1 MTDREAVFLEKLAR
15 TGLWQLPGL
24 LQALPDETARLARLC
39 YAASPAGDWL
49 DTPPEVFFSCAAHA
63 RYLRENVSW
72 TRALPE
78 PLFLAYVLHPR
89 VNNEALCDCRPVFYA
104 ALAERLRGL
113 PEEAA
118 ILEIN
123 RWCAEHVA
131 YQPTDERTRSA
142 LAVLRA
148 GFGRCGEE
156 SMFAVNVLRACG
168 FAARQVYVPRWA
180 HCDDNHAWV
189 EVRCGGAW
197 HFLGACEP
205 EAVLDRGWFNSAAGR
220 AVLVHSRCFGEPEP
234 GADLI
239 GREGDVVYC
248 NETARYADVRRLT
261 VRVTDENGMSAAGA
275 DVDFCILNNCEWYPA
290 ATVQTDASGMAALT
304 CGLGSLRLLAQR
316 GGLCCEAFVS
326 PEETGPVVLTLGKRA
341 PAPDRWEPIELTAPR
356 GGAVRGA
363 VPTEAQR
370 DLQERWLRQAHEAW
384 TQRREAR
391 LDEADA
397 QGLPPEETALLRA
410 GAGHAAQLAA
420 FLREEPE
427 AMPLLRTLLPKD
439 LLDIAPDVLRDTW
452 AHTPRPDGVPE
463 GIWAAFV
470 LCPRVGYEQLLPQ
483 RRELT
488 TYFSEERSAV
498 FRRDPAA
505 LWAWLTETIAP
516 STLSPSP
523 LAALTLRQASP
534 EAKRVL
540 FAALCRAL
548 GVPARLAP
556 EDGAAEYWQNGVWK
570 RTEGRDTRGTV
581 VLICP
586 AGEKWVCGVDFSLS
600 ALTPDG
606 ARLLWPAADGLTFS
620 AAPGDYCLLTTN
632 RLPNGDQRVLR
643 RHFSLAA
650 GERRTLRLKRA
661 HAALAEMLGSHAM
674 EDFFSARTMAGEP
687 VSGAALTAHG
697 GLLMWLAP
705 GQEPTEHLLRELL
718 DEDLQGVPLTLLVP
732 DAGSLRNETL
742 RRFCEKNP
750 DVPVLLDGDART
762 AETAARQT
770 FAEAGKLPL
779 LVVLR
784 GPLTAAYAVSGYHVG
799 SAALALR
806 VWQAV
811 RP

>member
-1 MTDREAVFLEKLAR
+1 MRGREAEFERKLAQ
-15 TGLWQLPGL
+15 TGLWQLPDL
-24 LQALPDETARLARLC
+24 LQTLPDETARLARLC
-39 YAASPAGDWL
+39 YAASPVSDWL

-89 VNNEALCDCRPVFYA
+89 VNHEALCDCRPVFYA

-123 RWCAEHVA
+123 RWCAEHVV

-275 DVDFCILNNCEWYPA
+275 DVDFCVLNNCEWYPA

-304 CGLGSLRLLAQR
+304 CGLGSLRLLAR
-316 GGLCCEAFVS
+316 RDGLCCEAFVS

-341 PAPDRWEPIELTAPR
+341 PASDRWEPIELTAPR

-363 VPTEAQR
+363 VPTEPQR

-391 LDEADA
+391 LDEA
-397 QGLPPEETALLRA
+397 ERRA
-410 GAGHAAQLAA
+410 CRRRRRRCCARA
-420 FLREEPE
+420 R
-427 AMPLLRTLLPKD
+427 AMRHS
-439 LLDIAPDVLRDTW
+439 W
-452 AHTPRPDGVPE
+452 RPFCG
-463 GIWAAFV
+463 
-470 LCPRVGYEQLLPQ
+470 
-483 RRELT
+483 
-488 TYFSEERSAV
+488 RS
-498 FRRDPAA
+498 
-505 LWAWLTETIAP
+505 
-516 STLSPSP
+516 
-523 LAALTLRQASP
+523 
-534 EAKRVL
+534 
-540 FAALCRAL
+540 
-548 GVPARLAP
+548 
-556 EDGAAEYWQNGVWK
+556 
-570 RTEGRDTRGTV
+570 
-581 VLICP
+581 
-586 AGEKWVCGVDFSLS
+586 
-600 ALTPDG
+600 
-606 ARLLWPAADGLTFS
+606 
-620 AAPGDYCLLTTN
+620 
-632 RLPNGDQRVLR
+632 R
-643 RHFSLAA
+643 RHCPFCAHFY
-650 GERRTLRLKRA
+650 RRTCSISR
-661 HAALAEMLGSHAM
+661 
-674 EDFFSARTMAGEP
+674 RTSCAI
-687 VSGAALTAHG
+687 HG
-697 GLLMWLAP
+697 RTRP
-705 GQEPTEHLLRELL
+705 G
-718 DEDLQGVPLTLLVP
+718 
-732 DAGSLRNETL
+732 
-742 RRFCEKNP
+742 
-750 DVPVLLDGDART
+750 RT
-762 AETAARQT
+762 ACRKASGR
-770 FAEAGKLPL
+770 PL
-779 LVVLR
+779 CSVR
-784 GPLTAAYAVSGYHVG
+784 ASDMSSFCRSGG
-799 SAALALR
+799 S
-806 VWQAV
+806 
-811 RP
+811 

>member
-1 MTDREAVFLEKLAR
+1 
-15 TGLWQLPGL
+15 
-24 LQALPDETARLARLC
+24 
-39 YAASPAGDWL
+39 
-49 DTPPEVFFSCAAHA
+49 
-63 RYLRENVSW
+63 
-72 TRALPE
+72 
-78 PLFLAYVLHPR
+78 
-89 VNNEALCDCRPVFYA
+89 
-104 ALAERLRGL
+104 
-113 PEEAA
+113 
-118 ILEIN
+118 
-123 RWCAEHVA
+123 
-131 YQPTDERTRSA
+131 
-142 LAVLRA
+142 
-148 GFGRCGEE
+148 
-156 SMFAVNVLRACG
+156 
-168 FAARQVYVPRWA
+168 
-180 HCDDNHAWV
+180 
-189 EVRCGGAW
+189 
-197 HFLGACEP
+197 
-205 EAVLDRGWFNSAAGR
+205 
-220 AVLVHSRCFGEPEP
+220 
-234 GADLI
+234 
-239 GREGDVVYC
+239 
-248 NETARYADVRRLT
+248 
-261 VRVTDENGMSAAGA
+261 
-275 DVDFCILNNCEWYPA
+275 
-290 ATVQTDASGMAALT
+290 
-304 CGLGSLRLLAQR
+304 
-316 GGLCCEAFVS
+316 
-326 PEETGPVVLTLGKRA
+326 
-341 PAPDRWEPIELTAPR
+341 
-356 GGAVRGA
+356 
-363 VPTEAQR
+363 
-370 DLQERWLRQAHEAW
+370 
-384 TQRREAR
+384 
-391 LDEADA
+391 
-397 QGLPPEETALLRA
+397 
-410 GAGHAAQLAA
+410 
-420 FLREEPE
+420 
-427 AMPLLRTLLPKD
+427 MPLLRTLLPKD

-488 TYFSEERSAV
+488 TYFSEKRSAV

-505 LWAWLTETIAP
+505 LWAWLMETIAP

-556 EDGAAEYWQNGVWK
+556 EDGAAEYWHNGVWK

-586 AGEKWVCGVDFSLS
+586 AGEKWACGVDFSLS

-606 ARLLWPAADGLTFS
+606 ARLLWPSADGLTFS
-620 AAPGDYCLLTTN
+620 AAPGEYCLLTTN

-650 GERRTLRLKRA
+650 GERRTIRLERA

-674 EDFFSARTMAGEP
+674 EDFFSARTAAGEP
-687 VSGAALTAHG
+687 VSGAALTARG
-697 GLLMWLAP
+697 GLLAWLAP

-718 DEDLQGVPLTLLVP
+718 DEDLQGLPLTLLVP

>member
-1 MTDREAVFLEKLAR
+1 M
-15 TGLWQLPGL
+15 
-24 LQALPDETARLARLC
+24 
-39 YAASPAGDWL
+39 
-49 DTPPEVFFSCAAHA
+49 
-63 RYLRENVSW
+63 
-72 TRALPE
+72 
-78 PLFLAYVLHPR
+78 
-89 VNNEALCDCRPVFYA
+89 
-104 ALAERLRGL
+104 
-113 PEEAA
+113 
-118 ILEIN
+118 
-123 RWCAEHVA
+123 
-131 YQPTDERTRSA
+131 
-142 LAVLRA
+142 
-148 GFGRCGEE
+148 
-156 SMFAVNVLRACG
+156 
-168 FAARQVYVPRWA
+168 
-180 HCDDNHAWV
+180 
-189 EVRCGGAW
+189 
-197 HFLGACEP
+197 
-205 EAVLDRGWFNSAAGR
+205 
-220 AVLVHSRCFGEPEP
+220 
-234 GADLI
+234 
-239 GREGDVVYC
+239 
-248 NETARYADVRRLT
+248 
-261 VRVTDENGMSAAGA
+261 
-275 DVDFCILNNCEWYPA
+275 
-290 ATVQTDASGMAALT
+290 
-304 CGLGSLRLLAQR
+304 
-316 GGLCCEAFVS
+316 
-326 PEETGPVVLTLGKRA
+326 
-341 PAPDRWEPIELTAPR
+341 
-356 GGAVRGA
+356 RGA
-363 VPTEAQR
+363 VPTEPQR

-452 AHTPRPDGVPE
+452 AHTPRPVGVPE

-488 TYFSEERSAV
+488 TYFSEKRSAA

-516 STLSPSP
+516 SVLSPSP

-556 EDGAAEYWQNGVWK
+556 EDGAAEYWHNGVWK

-586 AGEKWVCGVDFSLS
+586 TGEKWVCGVDFSLS

-606 ARLLWPAADGLTFS
+606 ARLLWPSADGLTFS
-620 AAPGDYCLLTTN
+620 AAPGEYCLLTTN

-643 RHFSLAA
+643 LHFSLAA
-650 GERRTLRLKRA
+650 GERRTIRLERA
-661 HAALAEMLGSHAM
+661 HAALSEMLGSHAM

-687 VSGAALTAHG
+687 VSGAALTARG
-697 GLLMWLAP
+697 GLLAWLAP

-718 DEDLQGVPLTLLVP
+718 DEDLQGLPLTLLVP

>member
-1 MTDREAVFLEKLAR
+1 MRSREAEFERKLAQ
-15 TGLWQLPGL
+15 TGLWQLPDL
-24 LQALPDETARLARLC
+24 LQTLPDETARLARLC

-63 RYLRENVSW
+63 RYLRENASW

-104 ALAERLRGL
+104 ALDERLRGL

-118 ILEIN
+118 VLEIN
-123 RWCAEHVA
+123 RWCAEHVV

-261 VRVTDENGMSAAGA
+261 VRVTDENGAPAAGA
-275 DVDFCILNNCEWYPA
+275 NVDFCVLNSCEWYPA

-304 CGLGSLRLLAQR
+304 CGLGSLRLLAR
-316 GGLCCEAFVS
+316 RDGLCCEAFVS

-363 VPTEAQR
+363 VPTEPQR

-427 AMPLLRTLLPKD
+427 AIPL
-439 LLDIAPDVLRDTW
+439 
-452 AHTPRPDGVPE
+452 
-463 GIWAAFV
+463 
-470 LCPRVGYEQLLPQ
+470 
-483 RRELT
+483 
-488 TYFSEERSAV
+488 
-498 FRRDPAA
+498 
-505 LWAWLTETIAP
+505 
-516 STLSPSP
+516 
-523 LAALTLRQASP
+523 
-534 EAKRVL
+534 
-540 FAALCRAL
+540 
-548 GVPARLAP
+548 
-556 EDGAAEYWQNGVWK
+556 
-570 RTEGRDTRGTV
+570 
-581 VLICP
+581 
-586 AGEKWVCGVDFSLS
+586 
-600 ALTPDG
+600 
-606 ARLLWPAADGLTFS
+606 
-620 AAPGDYCLLTTN
+620 
-632 RLPNGDQRVLR
+632 
-643 RHFSLAA
+643 
-650 GERRTLRLKRA
+650 
-661 HAALAEMLGSHAM
+661 
-674 EDFFSARTMAGEP
+674 
-687 VSGAALTAHG
+687 
-697 GLLMWLAP
+697 
-705 GQEPTEHLLRELL
+705 
-718 DEDLQGVPLTLLVP
+718 
-732 DAGSLRNETL
+732 
-742 RRFCEKNP
+742 
-750 DVPVLLDGDART
+750 
-762 AETAARQT
+762 
-770 FAEAGKLPL
+770 
-779 LVVLR
+779 
-784 GPLTAAYAVSGYHVG
+784 
-799 SAALALR
+799 
-806 VWQAV
+806 
-811 RP
+811 